1 MSQILYVVEAERIGR
16 AEIAESL
23 DLISMCPSIG
33 FVLNKVRFQFG
44 SVRFGNYYRYYR
56 RGRRG
61 SRRLAT
67 TVGQT

>member
-1 MSQILYVVEAERIGR
+1 MTDSILPNATVAV
-16 AEIAESL
+16 
-23 DLISMCPSIG
+23 
-33 FVLNKVRFQFG
+33 G

-61 SRRLAT
+61 SRRLAS